1 MSMFPFSYVSSGFKY
16 IINNLMIR
24 QTRQAETNIVA
35 DYTLKQQLISKTL
48 ANFQHSSLLTK
59 CLFKQLWVWTIDN
72 NNSVSNA
79 LIYFAT
85 REQLSPKLIFVHI
98 RNAYQP
104 FLSQNIIV
112 CILKL
117 CCTYYLVC
125 QEYSCENFII
135 IGLDHFSLAE
145 RHARQYFVFP

>member
-1 MSMFPFSYVSSGFKY
+1 
-16 IINNLMIR
+16 MIG
-24 QTRQAETNIVA
+24 QTRQAETNIVV
-35 DYTLKQQLISKTL
+35 DYTLKQLLISKTL

-85 REQLSPKLIFVHI
+85 REQLSPKFIFVHI

-145 RHARQYFVFP
+145 RHARQYFVISLVPYLYQEGRFCVQRF

>member
-1 MSMFPFSYVSSGFKY
+1 
-16 IINNLMIR
+16 MIR
-24 QTRQAETNIVA
+24 QTRQAETNIVV

-85 REQLSPKLIFVHI
+85 REQLSPSKLIFVHI
-98 RNAYQP
+98 RNAYEP

-112 CILKL
+112 YILKL
-117 CCTYYLVC
+117 CCIYYLVC
-125 QEYSCENFII
+125 QEYSCKNFLI
-135 IGLDHFSLAE
+135 IGLDHFSLAASHE
-145 RHARQYFVFP
+145 RRYFVISLVPYLYHRGRFCVQRF